1 MFRKF
6 FEQIPQ
12 FQWTHSSKKVYLE
25 TDAEDQESER
35 KVLTQKEATVKKS
48 KAEIKKAP
56 LATEVSSEEDQ
67 EEKQK

>member
-1 MFRKF
+1 MPPKTPKS
-6 FEQIPQ
+6 IPKSDKKGILEKKRLCQ
-12 FQWTHSSKKVYLE
+12 TKKVYLE

-48 KAEIKKAP
+48 K
-56 LATEVSSEEDQ
+56 TEVSSEEDQ